1 MQRME
6 DKSGPFARIME
17 VTARTGRARCHFGI
31 TVTMTRAAR
40 RTVLPCVVAGVLV
53 LAALAMAGC
62 SGSAG
67 SSPADP
73 AVAAQNRLDRIV
85 VLLVQCFADHNLIP
99 ASALSAGLTGNPPSD
114 SSTWL
119 HDGKVTQNSRF
130 GDWYSST
137 GSAVAVDGKDIVNWA
152 AAVARNAKAWPS
164 SICGHM
170 PSIGS

>member
-1 MQRME
+1 ME
-6 DKSGPFARIME
+6 DKSGPFARQSQ
-17 VTARTGRARCHFGI
+17 VKARTGKARGRLRS
-31 TVTMTRAAR
+31 MTRTPWRA
-40 RTVLPCVVAGVLV
+40 VLPGVVAGVFV
-53 LAALAMAGC
+53 ITGC
-62 SGSAG
+62 SGPAS
-67 SSPADP
+67 SSPTDP

-99 ASALSAGLTGNPPSD
+99 AVTLKAGLTGNPPSD

-137 GSAVAVDGKDIVNWA
+137 GSAVDVDGKAIVNWA
-152 AAVARNAKAWPS
+152 SDVARNVRTWPS
-164 SICGHM
+164 GICGRM

>member
-1 MQRME
+1 ME
-6 DKSGPFARIME
+6 DKSGPFARITAVM
-17 VTARTGRARCHFGI
+17 ARTGQARCHFGI
-31 TVTMTRAAR
+31 TVRMTRAAR
-40 RTVLPCVVAGVLV
+40 RAVLPCVVAGVLV
-53 LAALAMAGC
+53 MAGC
-62 SGSAG
+62 SESA
-67 SSPADP
+67 SPPPTDP
-73 AVAAQNRLDRIV
+73 PVAAQNRLDRIV

-130 GDWYSST
+130 GDWYSNT
-137 GSAVAVDGKDIVNWA
+137 GSAVAVDGKAIVNWA
-152 AAVARNAKAWPS
+152 AGVARNAKTWPS